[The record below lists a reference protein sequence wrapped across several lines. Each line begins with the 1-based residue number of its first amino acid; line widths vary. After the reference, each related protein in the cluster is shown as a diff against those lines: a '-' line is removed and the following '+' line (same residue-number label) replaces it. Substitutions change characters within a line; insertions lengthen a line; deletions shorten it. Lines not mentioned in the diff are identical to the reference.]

1 MNDPKIQF
9 GNKVREIRLEKEWSQ
24 EELGYQSG
32 LDRTYIGSVEN
43 GKRNISLINIC
54 KIAKA
59 LNIAPK
65 DLLDF

>member
-1 MNDPKIQF
+1 MNDPKTKF
-9 GNKVREIRLEKEWSQ
+9 GNKVRELRLEKEWSQ
-24 EELGYQSG
+24 EELGYQAE

-59 LNIAPK
+59 LNITPK